1 MSITLV
7 LPDTITGDLIHAA
20 RSANERAGVLTARCH
35 QAPGGDLRLLGRN
48 LYWASEDSYRYRSAT
63 GLAVTPEG
71 YVSALGSAADD
82 GAIPIWLHTHPQ
94 NTPRRSERDEVVD
107 SQISDLF
114 RIRSGSE
121 FYGTVI
127 VSPNGPTLDLTGTL
141 QKSGVG
147 GKTIDRFWLIGDR
160 WWLRPAF
167 DLQPHSVE
175 AALFDRNIRA
185 FGEDVQ
191 RTLGMLQI
199 AIVGTGG
206 TGSAVAEQLVRLGV
220 RHLLLV
226 DGDALCA
233 TNVTRVYGSTPAQ
246 IGKPK
251 VCVVAQHL
259 AAIAPDLRCETI
271 KGQCTNASI
280 AAALANVDLIFGCTD
295 DNAGRLVLSRLST
308 YYLIPVID
316 IGVVLSS
323 DMQGLLTGIDGRVT
337 VLSPGNACLVCRD
350 RIDTARA
357 SAEMQTNQERTRLAD
372 EGYAPALGRVEP
384 AVVAFTTLVASAA
397 ITELIERLVG
407 YGHPTRPSEVLL
419 RVHDREFST
428 NIATPRA
435 RHYCHQ
441 DQNKWG
447 LGDTEPF
454 LEQLWTT

>member
-1 MSITLV
+1 MSITVV
-7 LPDTITGDLIHAA
+7 LPDTITGDLILAA
-20 RSANERAGVLTARCH
+20 TSPTERAGVLTARCH
-35 QAPGGDLRLLGRN
+35 QAPGGDLRLLGRT
-48 LYWASEDSYRYRSAT
+48 LYWASEDSYRYRAAT
-63 GLAVTPEG
+63 GMAVTPEG
-71 YVSALGSAADD
+71 YLSALGSATDD

-94 NTPRRSERDEVVD
+94 NAPRRSERDKVVD

-114 RIRSGSE
+114 RIRSDSE

-141 QKSGVG
+141 QKSGAEE
-147 GKTIDRFWLIGDR
+147 KAIDRFWLIGDR
-160 WWLRPAF
+160 WWLRPTF
-167 DLQPHSVE
+167 DLQPHSIE
-175 AALFDRNIRA
+175 PTLFDRNVRA

-191 RTLGMLQI
+191 RTLGMLKI

-206 TGSAVAEQLVRLGV
+206 TGSSIAEQLVRLGV
-220 RHLLLV
+220 RQLLLV
-226 DGDALCA
+226 DGDTLCA
-233 TNVTRVYGSTPAQ
+233 TNVTRVYGSTPTHV
-246 IGKPK
+246 GKPK
-251 VCVVAQHL
+251 VSVVAQHL
-259 AAIAPDLRCETI
+259 AAIAPDLQCETI
-271 KGQCTNASI
+271 KGKCTDASI
-280 AAALANVDLIFGCTD
+280 ARALANVDLIFGCTD

-323 DMQGLLTGIDGRVT
+323 DMKGLLTGIDGRVT
-337 VLSPGNACLVCRD
+337 VLSPGNACLVCRN

-397 ITELIERLVG
+397 INELLERLVG
-407 YGHPTRPSEVLL
+407 YGHSTRPSEVLL

-441 DQNKWG
+441 GQNKWG

-454 LEQLWTT
+454 LEQLWTM